1 MPYPYLLVPLPIP
14 QININPLLRYLF
26 LPGNNRI
33 DSLEQI
39 LRIRQIRSLKML
51 TLMNNPIA
59 KETDYRMLVLAYV
72 DSITYLDYALIDP
85 QDRQAAKEAYHDE
98 LLDIE
103 EKESVLAEKTT
114 RDQQLEEYVKKLDT
128 AGE

>member
-1 MPYPYLLVPLPIP
+1 
-14 QININPLLRYLF
+14 
-26 LPGNNRI
+26 
-33 DSLEQI
+33 
-39 LRIRQIRSLKML
+39 ML

-128 AGE
+128 AGEFQSLMHTHMLQSYC